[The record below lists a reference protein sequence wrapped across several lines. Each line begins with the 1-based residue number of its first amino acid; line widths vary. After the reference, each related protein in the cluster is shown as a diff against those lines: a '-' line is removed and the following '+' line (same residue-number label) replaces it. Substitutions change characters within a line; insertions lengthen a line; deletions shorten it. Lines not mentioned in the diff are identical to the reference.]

1 MQNFGILDP
10 KLCTLTPNTQQTDRQ
25 TRSNFVCPPPLYEEW
40 ALIQILTNVC
50 RSNTKKSGLRGTV
63 WALEL
68 CHWKKAVFLFFAS
81 PWAPQKG
88 PKIFESQIFILLN
101 LIWVESEQLA
111 KFGVSKSKT
120 VVADGEHMKRQTEK
134 HDFWLFAPQKGP
146 KNFWISNFYPLKPV
160 LCRK

>member
-1 MQNFGILDP
+1 MSADP
-10 KLCTLTPNTQQTDRQ
+10 TQ
-25 TRSNFVCPPPLYEEW
+25 
-40 ALIQILTNVC
+40 
-50 RSNTKKSGLRGTV
+50 KKSGLRGTV

-68 CHWKKAVFLFFAS
+68 CHWKKTVFFLFFAS
-81 PWAPQKG
+81 PWAIQKG
-88 PKIFESQIFILLN
+88 PKILESQIFILLN

-160 LCRK
+160 LCRKWPTCKIWAFQVQNCGRWPRTQQQIDKPFQISLLPPPLVRRGGHW